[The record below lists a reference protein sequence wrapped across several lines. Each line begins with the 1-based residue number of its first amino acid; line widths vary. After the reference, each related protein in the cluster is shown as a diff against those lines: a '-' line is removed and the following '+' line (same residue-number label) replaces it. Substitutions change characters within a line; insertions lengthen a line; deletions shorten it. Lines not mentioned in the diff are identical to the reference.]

1 MRRRRR
7 LRASGAPLLV
17 AVSLVV
23 ALGVP
28 IASGSA
34 SAQSADLQG
43 HVKTG
48 ANPLSAYTVTLYA
61 TNGAGTPATLGTATT
76 AVDGSFDITYS
87 PPDSAAV
94 LYLLA
99 SNTGTPPNPGSA
111 VLASVLGTGSIPTNV
126 TVNELTTVAAGY
138 AMAQFTKND
147 KIFGPSPGL
156 QNSAGM
162 VRNLD
167 DPVSGSMS
175 AVLANPP
182 NVASSI
188 ETFNSVANMVAA
200 CVASQAQCAQLFTAA
215 TPTLGAAPTDTFQA
229 VVDINHNPGQ
239 HVVPLFTVSQSGPQP
254 YTPALG
260 APPDAWTL
268 ALRFVGD
275 GTTMS
280 GPGNMAVD
288 AHGNI
293 WVTNNYMYDA
303 NPAHSVCGSD
313 LLLEFT
319 PTGQYV
325 PGSPWHGGG
334 LNGAG
339 FGIDIDPFGD
349 VWAAN
354 FGFAAPTPGCP
365 ANLQPPHNSISE
377 FSPSG
382 EAISP
387 DATATF
393 GGGFTQGNINWPQGV
408 TIDQQG
414 NVWTANCQGDSVTQ
428 YPGGS
433 PNAAVE
439 IKNLGIT
446 KPFGAAHNANGVFVT
461 GVGSDNV
468 ARILPDGSPAPG
480 SPIGG
485 GGMKKPLGI
494 TADSQGNLWVA
505 NSGLVD
511 VPCPDRSNINS
522 LGGSLTLLDAN
533 GHVLSPS
540 GFTGGGLTIPWGVA
554 TDGNDNVWVANFG
567 QQRLSEFCGT
577 QPATCPAGVTTGQA
591 ISPANTGFGF
601 DGLVRNTGVVVDPS
615 GNVWLANNWK
625 EVPPPSNPGGF
636 EMVAFVGLAS
646 PVQRAAPR
654 ARPQPVAPVV
664 RFTG

>member
-1 MRRRRR
+1 MRRRCGRK
-7 LRASGAPLLV
+7 SPWVPLLV
-17 AVSLVV
+17 VV
-23 ALGVP
+23 TLAAALGVP
-28 IASGSA
+28 IASGPA
-34 SAQSADLQG
+34 SAQSADVQG
-43 HVKTG
+43 HVRTG
-48 ANPLSAYTVTLYA
+48 ATPLGSYAVTLYA
-61 TNGAGTPATLGTATT
+61 TNGTGAPVALGTATS
-76 AVDGSFDITYS
+76 AADGSFDIPYAAVTDTS
-87 PPDSAAV
+87 AV

-99 SNTGTPPNPGSA
+99 SNTVTPPTPGSA
-111 VLASVLGTGSIPTNV
+111 VLADVLGTGNIPAVV
-126 TVNELTTVAAGY
+126 TVNELTTVASGY
-138 AMAQFTKND
+138 AMAQFTQSGR
-147 KIFGPSPGL
+147 IAGPSPGL
-156 QNSAGM
+156 QNASGM
-162 VRNLD
+162 VRNLV
-167 DPVSGSMS
+167 DPASGTISS
-175 AVLANPP
+175 VLANPP

-188 ETFNSVANMVAA
+188 QTFNSLGNMVAG
-200 CVASQAQCAQLFTAA
+200 CVAAQAQCAQLFAAA
-215 TPTLGAAPTDTFQA
+215 TPPLGTAPTDTFQA
-229 VVDINHNPGQ
+229 IVDINHNPGQ
-239 HVVPLFTVSQSGPQP
+239 NVAALFTLSLLGPQP
-254 YTPALG
+254 YSPAL
-260 APPDAWTL
+260 AAAPDAWTL

-275 GTTMS
+275 GTSMS

-293 WVTNNYMYDA
+293 WVTTNYMYDA
-303 NPAHSVCGSD
+303 VPSHSVCGSD

-325 PGSPWHGGG
+325 PGSPWRGGG

-339 FGIDIDPFGD
+339 FGIDIDPYGD
-349 VWAAN
+349 IWASN

-365 ANLQPPHNSISE
+365 ANLQPPHNSVSE
-377 FSPSG
+377 FTPSG
-382 EAISP
+382 QAISP

-393 GGGFTQGNINWPQGV
+393 SGGFTQGGISWPQGL
-408 TIDQQG
+408 TADQQG
-414 NVWTANCQGDSVTQ
+414 NIWTANCQADSVTQ

-446 KPFGAAHNANGVFVT
+446 KPFGTAHNANGVFVT

-468 ARILPDGSPAPG
+468 AMILPDGSPAPG

-494 TADSQGNLWVA
+494 AADTRGNLWVA

-511 VPCPDRSNINS
+511 VPCPDRSNVNS
-522 LGGSLTLLDAN
+522 FGGSLTLLDAS

-567 QQRLSEFCGT
+567 QRRLSEFCGT
-577 QPATCPAGVTTGQA
+577 QPATCPAGLSTGQA
-591 ISPANTGFGF
+591 ISPPTGYGF